1 MNKILNLEDAKKL
14 AQKIKKENKILV
26 ITGGCFDILHIGH
39 IELLNQSKKHGDFL
53 FVLLESDKN
62 VNKLK
67 GKNRPI
73 NPQVERAQVLASL
86 WVVDYIVLL
95 NEMKNNQDYDNLILN
110 LMPSIITTTKDDPKS
125 IHNQRQ
131 AKLVGGKVLFVNKR
145 IKNKSTSLLA
155 KIISEKFDR

>member
-86 WVVDYIVLL
+86 SVVDYIVLL